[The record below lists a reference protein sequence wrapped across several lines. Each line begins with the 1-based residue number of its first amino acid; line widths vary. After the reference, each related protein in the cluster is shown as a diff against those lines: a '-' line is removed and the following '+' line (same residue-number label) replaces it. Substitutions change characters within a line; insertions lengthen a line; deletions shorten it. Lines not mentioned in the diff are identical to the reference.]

1 VKKYY
6 VVKAGD
12 TFVAAFCEQSCA
24 YDARGQVRE
33 RTDGDTYVHVDTHV
47 VFECFEEW
55 GGF

>member
-1 VKKYY
+1 MKKYY

-24 YDARGQVRE
+24 YEARGRVRE

-47 VFECFEEW
+47 VFERFEEW